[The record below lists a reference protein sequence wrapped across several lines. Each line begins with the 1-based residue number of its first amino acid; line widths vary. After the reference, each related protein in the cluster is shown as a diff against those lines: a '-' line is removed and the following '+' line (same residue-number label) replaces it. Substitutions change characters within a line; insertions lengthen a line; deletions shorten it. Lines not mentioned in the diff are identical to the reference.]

1 MKKLLQKIRSIPEI
15 EEKTQTDL
23 KELRDFT
30 DIQKICKLR
39 PMGKCLDIFNYGG
52 ECCESKCP
60 VLDGIKSMEA
70 FE

>member
-39 PMGKCLDIFNYGG
+39 QRTNTIEVERLG
-52 ECCESKCP
+52 S
-60 VLDGIKSMEA
+60 
-70 FE
+70 